1 MNVQLNS
8 VFSGEEM
15 NPGEKESGWR
25 IMVQKNNPFGI
36 SAFS

>member
-1 MNVQLNS
+1 
-8 VFSGEEM
+8 M

-36 SAFS
+36 SAFSWSSCKG